1 MKSSLIEQLKQS
13 KDTHKWL
20 LDRINEIDKHD
31 ILDYLYNA
39 KLLVQAVEEKW
50 EEEKK
55 KYNFLWWGE
64 KREGGL
70 MVSAA
75 LPNPFQ
81 INDLRVA
88 PRRRFVTHS
97 KSTTYA

>member
-1 MKSSLIEQLKQS
+1 MKLSLIEELKQS

-50 EEEKK
+50 DEERK
-55 KYNFLWWGE
+55 KYNFMWRNGWGGVVY
-64 KREGGL
+64 RFPP
-70 MVSAA
+70 
-75 LPNPFQ
+75 LP
-81 INDLRVA
+81 
-88 PRRRFVTHS
+88 
-97 KSTTYA
+97 